1 MLFLKT
7 LDKNN
12 AGKVSTILQNH
23 ICLQIS
29 YYALSD
35 LLYDIIK
42 IDERDKKHKNTHT
55 ETIICICTCVYVYLC
70 VYACIDSM
78 LVCVHIHICMPKIK
92 NLKTPQDD

>member
-12 AGKVSTILQNH
+12 AGKVSTILQNR

-42 IDERDKKHKNTHT
+42 IDK
-55 ETIICICTCVYVYLC
+55 
-70 VYACIDSM
+70 
-78 LVCVHIHICMPKIK
+78 P
-92 NLKTPQDD
+92 LKTPQDE

>member
-55 ETIICICTCVYVYLC
+55 ETIIC
-70 VYACIDSM
+70 M
-78 LVCVHIHICMPKIK
+78 HIHICMPKIK
-92 NLKTPQDD
+92 NKNLKTPQDD

>member
-42 IDERDKKHKNTHT
+42 IDK
-55 ETIICICTCVYVYLC
+55 
-70 VYACIDSM
+70 
-78 LVCVHIHICMPKIK
+78 P
-92 NLKTPQDD
+92 LKTPQDE